1 MLFFLIGIADL
12 KDVIEYVFD
21 LNMSQFK
28 QLGLWLGL
36 LSPTLHALDELADV
50 TKPEDYGTKVM
61 ADWLNQVD
69 NAQPTWNNLAKALDK
84 KTVRAHVQAAQ
95 IREDLKNG
103 EQNVITCII
112 IIIIVCIHICTMGS
126 HTFKG
131 TADVVRYIPGCRDV
145 SQYIHGGH
153 MTPSGKNTKCKRG

>member
-1 MLFFLIGIADL
+1 MLFFLIDIADL
-12 KDVIEYVFD
+12 KDVFVYVFELD
-21 LNMSQFK
+21 TFQFK
-28 QLGLWLGL
+28 QLGLQLGL
-36 LSPTLHALDELADV
+36 LQPTLHKLAD
-50 TKPEDYGTKVM
+50 TCKPDDYGIEVM
-61 ADWLNQVD
+61 AAWLKQVD

-84 KTVRAHVQAAQ
+84 RTVRARVQAAQ

-131 TADVVRYIPGCRDV
+131 TTDVV
-145 SQYIHGGH
+145 
-153 MTPSGKNTKCKRG
+153 

>member
-12 KDVIEYVFD
+12 KDVIGYVFD

-28 QLGLWLGL
+28 HLGLWLGL
-36 LSPTLHALDELADV
+36 LSPTLDKLADV

-61 ADWLNQVD
+61 TLWLDQVGV
-69 NAQPTWNNLAKALDK
+69 AQPTWNNLAKALNK

-112 IIIIVCIHICTMGS
+112 IIIIVCIHICTMES

-131 TADVVRYIPGCRDV
+131 TTDVVRYIPGCRDI

-153 MTPSGKNTKCKRG
+153 MTPRGKNTKCK